1 VSLPAAPGAGAPPR
15 LALCGHLDVV
25 GPGDEP
31 WTGGDPFSGALRDGA
46 LFGRGSVDM
55 KAGVAAALHALA
67 AVGAAGGAACAAE
80 LLAVSSEE
88 DGGVGAFAALRRDAA
103 YHGCVIPEPT
113 GFDVVCAQAG
123 AITFAGT
130 VRGVSTHAATRLH
143 GVSAIDRYLPV
154 HEALAAHERAVNAQV
169 TDPLMARLELPYP
182 VLVGRVHAGTWSSQV
197 PDRLDFEGRAPVRI
211 GESVADARAAVEA
224 AVAAA
229 DPDGAVSLTW
239 SGGSF
244 ASARTAEDD
253 PLVTLV
259 REAATQELGREAAL
273 AGVPWGADMRLFCAH
288 GIPTTMIGTTGIE
301 RAHAVDEHVAA
312 AEVVALAR
320 ILVRVLCRFGA
331 GSQSPGV
338 SAD

>member
-1 VSLPAAPGAGAPPR
+1 MK
-15 LALCGHLDVV
+15 
-25 GPGDEP
+25 GP
-31 WTGGDPFSGALRDGA
+31 
-46 LFGRGSVDM
+46 VI
-55 KAGVAAALHALA
+55 AALHAMIALQHA
-67 AVGAAGGAACAAE
+67 DRPEIVLQG
-80 LLAVSSEE
+80 VSSEE
-88 DGGVGAFAALRRDAA
+88 DGGLGTFAALERDAA
-103 YHGCVIPEPT
+103 FDACLIPEPT